1 MQRLLGAFST
11 TMLRLGYAAAALLAG
26 DSQGFREDDG
36 KVRLIVRRIKEI
48 FGTTGHWS

>member
-26 DSQGFREDDG
+26 DSRGLG
-36 KVRLIVRRIKEI
+36 KRTAK
-48 FGTTGHWS
+48 FA